1 LIYFIRPSCDQGK
14 QKVRYGKVGFPD
26 KEITAKNIIIA
37 TGSVPFVPKGI
48 EIDGSTYTSLDGVLA
63 VLINSTVS
71 YVDVKDDHFS
81 YTFHYYLAVVAHV
94 DEDFPLQSLI
104 LFQLSIIV
112 VQVKNILF
120 LICEMNANMLLQ
132 KR

>member
-14 QKVRYGKVGFPD
+14 QKVQYGKVGFPD

-48 EIDGSTYTSLDGVLA
+48 EIDGSTYTS
-63 VLINSTVS
+63 INSTVS
-71 YVDVKDDHFS
+71 HVDVKDDHFS
-81 YTFHYYLAVVAHV
+81 YTLHYYLAVVAHV

-120 LICEMNANMLLQ
+120 FVCQMNANMLLQ

>member
-48 EIDGSTYTSLDGVLA
+48 EIDGSTYTS
-63 VLINSTVS
+63 INSTAS

-120 LICEMNANMLLQ
+120 LVCQMNANMLLQ